1 MPQFFGHI
9 PPPIKQP
16 VDKVTGSKG
25 KSSDNTS
32 RVIGDNYAPI
42 KPSGPPSGS
51 LKDIGDYG
59 VREAEREGFL
69 WKEKAAEKNDAR
81 DHKNP
86 FANAK

>member
-1 MPQFFGHI
+1 
-9 PPPIKQP
+9 
-16 VDKVTGSKG
+16 
-25 KSSDNTS
+25 
-32 RVIGDNYAPI
+32 
-42 KPSGPPSGS
+42 